1 MKGLLLGLGAM
12 LLLVLT
18 AAPEAHPTANAFVII
33 RVPGDG
39 RIDVEITA
47 HAESLALTLAGLAKG
62 TTPDARPGASS
73 SSASARDRVSALA
86 PELLGL
92 IELESDGNLVELKWL
107 GLADTRDRQGLV
119 TVHLEGAL
127 PVRAETI
134 RWRAPFMLAAYPMA
148 VIGGSSSVAPDNY
161 DWLAGDEGSRVYR
174 LDALAID
181 ESAWQSA
188 FRLVPTGFTH
198 IVPGGLDHVLF
209 MLGLFLMA
217 STRRALLLQ
226 VSAFTAAHSMT
237 LALGAFGAVNV
248 PPQIV
253 EPLIAASIAF
263 IALENLFVT
272 SVTRWRLLVV
282 FVFGLLHG
290 LGFAGAMADL
300 GLSGEHLAASLVGFN
315 VGVELGQ
322 LAVIA
327 SAALIVRTLR
337 LSIDAERQFVLRP
350 ASAAIALMGLFW
362 AIERTIL

>member
-1 MKGLLLGLGAM
+1 LS
-12 LLLVLT
+12 
-18 AAPEAHPTANAFVII
+18 AAPQAHPTANAFVVI

-47 HAESLALTLAGLAKG
+47 NAESLALT
-62 TTPDARPGASS
+62 
-73 SSASARDRVSALA
+73 VSALTA
-86 PELLGL
+86 DPSSVSSGSSSVSPLSSLPSL
-92 IELESDGNLVELKWL
+92 IDLESDGHPIALTWIAAAE
-107 GLADTRDRQGLV
+107 TRDRKGLV
-119 TVHLEGAL
+119 TVHLQGRL
-127 PVRAETI
+127 PERAATI
-134 RWRAPFMLAAYPMA
+134 RWRAQFMLAAYPLA
-148 VIGGSSSVAPDNY
+148 VVGGSSSAAPDNY
-161 DWLAGDEGSRVYR
+161 DWIAGNAPSRLYR
-174 LDALAID
+174 LDALAPEND
-181 ESAWQSA
+181 ESAWQSVV
-188 FRLVPTGFTH
+188 RLVPTGFTH

-217 STRRALLLQ
+217 STRRALVLQ

-237 LALGAFGAVNV
+237 LALGAFGAVNI

-263 IALENLFVT
+263 IALENLFAT

-322 LAVIA
+322 LSVIA
-327 SAALIVRTLR
+327 AASVIVRTLR

-350 ASAAIALMGLFW
+350 ASAAIALAGLFW
-362 AIERTIL
+362 AIERTIQ

>member
-1 MKGLLLGLGAM
+1 MKRHLLALGAM

-47 HAESLALTLAGLAKG
+47 HAESLALTLAGMAKESV
-62 TTPDARPGASS
+62 PAHGAAAS
-73 SSASARDRVSALA
+73 SSASPRNRVSALA
-86 PELLGL
+86 PELLRL
-92 IELESDGNLVELKWL
+92 IELESDGSLVALKWL
-107 GLADTRDRQGLV
+107 GAADTRDRQGLV
-119 TVHLEGAL
+119 TVHLEGTL
-127 PVRAETI
+127 PARAETI
-134 RWRAPFMLAAYPMA
+134 RWRARFMLAAYPIA
-148 VIGGSSSVAPDNY
+148 VIGGTSSAAPDNY
-161 DWLAGDEGSRVYR
+161 DWLAGDERSRVYR
-174 LDALAID
+174 LDALAAD

-188 FRLVPTGFTH
+188 VRLVPTGFTH

-226 VSAFTAAHSMT
+226 VSTFTAAHSLT
-237 LALGAFGAVNV
+237 LALGAFGAVHV

-327 SAALIVRTLR
+327 SAALIVRALR

-350 ASAAIALMGLFW
+350 VSAAIALTGLFW
-362 AIERTIL
+362 AIERAIQ

>member
-1 MKGLLLGLGAM
+1 M
-12 LLLVLT
+12 
-18 AAPEAHPTANAFVII
+18 
-33 RVPGDG
+33 
-39 RIDVEITA
+39 
-47 HAESLALTLAGLAKG
+47 
-62 TTPDARPGASS
+62 
-73 SSASARDRVSALA
+73 
-86 PELLGL
+86 
-92 IELESDGNLVELKWL
+92 
-107 GLADTRDRQGLV
+107 
-119 TVHLEGAL
+119 
-127 PVRAETI
+127 
-134 RWRAPFMLAAYPMA
+134 
-148 VIGGSSSVAPDNY
+148 
-161 DWLAGDEGSRVYR
+161 
-174 LDALAID
+174 
-181 ESAWQSA
+181 
-188 FRLVPTGFTH
+188 
-198 IVPGGLDHVLF
+198 LF

-290 LGFAGAMADL
+290 LGFAGAMAGL

-327 SAALIVRTLR
+327 AGLIAGRCGCRCWAPVRA
-337 LSIDAERQFVLRP
+337 SMVL
-350 ASAAIALMGLFW
+350 AAIALLGLLGDR
-362 AIERTIL
+362 ADGQ

>member
-1 MKGLLLGLGAM
+1 MKRLVLAVATM
-12 LLLVLT
+12 LLLILS

-39 RIDVEITA
+39 RVDVEITA

-62 TTPDARPGASS
+62 AAPAHVAAATPSE
-73 SSASARDRVSALA
+73 SARDRVSALA
-86 PELLGL
+86 PELLRL
-92 IELESDGNLVELKWL
+92 IELESEGGRVALTWL
-107 GLADTRDRQGLV
+107 GVADTRDRQGLV
-119 TVHLEGAL
+119 TVHLEGNL
-127 PVRAETI
+127 PARAQTI
-134 RWRAPFMLAAYPMA
+134 RWRAPFMLSAYPIA
-148 VIGGSSSVAPDNY
+148 VVGGSSTMAPDNY
-161 DWLAGDEGSRVYR
+161 DWLAGSERSRVYR
-174 LDALAID
+174 LDALATD
-181 ESAWQSA
+181 ENAWQSA
-188 FRLVPTGFTH
+188 VRLVPTGFTH

-217 STRRALLLQ
+217 STRRALVLQ
-226 VSAFTAAHSMT
+226 VSAFTAAHSTT
-237 LALGAFGAVNV
+237 LALGVFGAVSV

-263 IALENLFVT
+263 IALENLFAT

-282 FVFGLLHG
+282 FAFGLLHG

-327 SAALIVRTLR
+327 AAALIVRTLR
-337 LSIDAERQFVLRP
+337 LSIDAERQYVLRP
-350 ASAAIALMGLFW
+350 ASAAIALTGLFW
-362 AIERTIL
+362 AIERTIQ

>member
-1 MKGLLLGLGAM
+1 MKRLLLALGAM
-12 LLLVLT
+12 LFLVLT

-47 HAESLALTLAGLAKG
+47 HAESLALTLAGMAKESV
-62 TTPDARPGASS
+62 PAHGAAAS
-73 SSASARDRVSALA
+73 SSASPRDRVSALA
-86 PELLGL
+86 PELLRL
-92 IELESDGNLVELKWL
+92 IELESDGSLVAVKWL
-107 GLADTRDRQGLV
+107 GAADTRDRQDLV
-119 TVHLEGAL
+119 TVHLEGTL
-127 PVRAETI
+127 PARAETI
-134 RWRAPFMLAAYPMA
+134 RWRARFMLAAYPIA
-148 VIGGSSSVAPDNY
+148 VIGGTSSAAPDNY
-161 DWLAGDEGSRVYR
+161 DWLAGDERSRVYR
-174 LDALAID
+174 LDALAAD

-188 FRLVPTGFTH
+188 MRLVPTGFTH

-226 VSAFTAAHSMT
+226 VSTFTAAHSLT
-237 LALGAFGAVNV
+237 LALGAFGAVHV

-327 SAALIVRTLR
+327 SAALIVRALR

-350 ASAAIALMGLFW
+350 VSAAIALTGLFW
-362 AIERTIL
+362 AIERAIQ

>member
-1 MKGLLLGLGAM
+1 MKRLLLALGAM
-12 LLLVLT
+12 LLLVVT

-47 HAESLALTLAGLAKG
+47 HAESLALTLAGLAR
-62 TTPDARPGASS
+62 DSALAHAAAASPS
-73 SSASARDRVSALA
+73 DSPRDRINGLA
-86 PELLGL
+86 PELLRL
-92 IELESDGNLVELKWL
+92 IELESDGSLVALKWL
-107 GLADTRDRQGLV
+107 GVADTRDRQGLV
-119 TVHLEGAL
+119 TVHLEGSL

-134 RWRAPFMLAAYPMA
+134 RWRARFMLAAYPIA
-148 VIGGSSSVAPDNY
+148 VLGGTSTVAPDNY
-161 DWLAGDEGSRVYR
+161 DWLAGDERSRVYR
-174 LDALAID
+174 LDALAAD
-181 ESAWQSA
+181 ESAWHSA
-188 FRLVPTGFTH
+188 VRLVPTGFTH

-226 VSAFTAAHSMT
+226 VSTFTAAHSLT
-237 LALGAFGAVNV
+237 LALGAFGAVHV

-327 SAALIVRTLR
+327 SAALIVRALR

-350 ASAAIALMGLFW
+350 VSAAIALTGLFW
-362 AIERTIL
+362 AIQRTIQ